1 MEPTDQTDVWRDL
14 IAVADLSDG
23 PRVVK
28 VDGKQIAVFLSANNA
43 YACNNRCPHEG
54 YPLSEG
60 SLSAGCVLTCNWH
73 NWKFDLETGDT
84 LVGGDKLRLYPTRIK
99 DGRVLID
106 VSDPPPETIIAAALD
121 DLVDAFDDHDYDRMA
136 RDVARLK
143 KAGGDPLDALRT
155 TIHATFDKFEYGT
168 GHAVAAAADWL
179 ALRER
184 FAGDPTGQLACSI
197 EPIAHFAWD
206 TLRQRRFPFPSE
218 TRAFDEKS
226 LIAAIEAEDEQAA
239 VAYVRGALTAP
250 GGLDA
255 LWRALSFSALAHY
268 QDFGHALIYVE
279 KSREL
284 IERLGPSILDPV
296 LLMLTRSLVFA
307 TREDLIPEF
316 KAYRPMLDGWRGG
329 HAAPDVQTLRH
340 GGVAAV
346 LGAVEASGASPL
358 ATYDALMDAAS
369 WQMLH
374 MQLSYSLSTTGPVQ
388 NNVGWLDFTHA
399 LTFGNAVR
407 RTCAAYPELW
417 PAGLLQIG
425 CFLGRNAGFI
435 DETQDMTQWYVHDP
449 ADFVRS
455 AVVNTVDHGQSEYI
469 VAAHILKTAT
479 AIRGEIDA
487 RPDAP
492 WAGTAAAAL
501 NRFLN
506 SPLKR
511 KHALRTANQALDIVA
526 REGG

>member
-1 MEPTDQTDVWRDL
+1 MESIDQRDVWHDL
-14 IAVADLSDG
+14 MSVADLADG

-28 VDGKQIAVFLSANNA
+28 IDGKQIALFLSADKV

-54 YPLSEG
+54 FPLAEG
-60 SLSAGCVLTCNWH
+60 TLSAGCVLTCNWH

-84 LVGGDKLRLYPTRIK
+84 LVGGDRLRRYPTRIK
-99 DGRVLID
+99 GGRVLVD
-106 VSDPPPETIIAAALD
+106 VSDPPPETIMAAALD

-136 RDVARLK
+136 RDVARLQ
-143 KAGGDPLDALRT
+143 KAGSAPLDALRR
-155 TIHATFDKFEYGT
+155 TIHSTFDKFEYGT
-168 GHAVAAAADWL
+168 GHAAAAAADWL

-184 FAGDPTGQLACSI
+184 LMDDPAGQLACSI

-206 TLRQRRFPFPSE
+206 TLRQRRFPYPSE
-218 TRAFDEKS
+218 TRAFDEDG
-226 LIAAIEAEDEQAA
+226 LIAAIDAEDEQAA
-239 VAYVRGALTAP
+239 AAYVRGMLAADGRLE
-250 GGLDA
+250 G

-268 QDFGHALIYVE
+268 QDFGHSLIYVV

-284 IERLGPSILDPV
+284 IERLGLSVLEPV

-316 KAYRPMLDGWRGG
+316 KAYGATLGGWHGG
-329 HAAPDVQTLRH
+329 NGAPDVQTLRH

-346 LGAVEASGASPL
+346 LGAIEASGANPL

-374 MQLSYSLSTTGPVQ
+374 MQLSYSQSTSGPVQ
-388 NNVGWLDFTHA
+388 NNIGWLDFTHA

-407 RTCAAYPELW
+407 RACTAYPELW

-425 CFLGRNAGFI
+425 CFLGRNASFV
-435 DETQDMTQWYVHDP
+435 DETQDTAEWHVENP
-449 ADFVRS
+449 SDFVRT
-455 AVVNTVDHGQSEYI
+455 AVMNTVDHGQSEYI
-469 VAAHILKTAT
+469 VAAHLLKTAT
-479 AIRGEIDA
+479 AIEDEISA
-487 RPDAP
+487 RPDIP

-511 KHALRTANQALDIVA
+511 KHALRAANQALEIVA